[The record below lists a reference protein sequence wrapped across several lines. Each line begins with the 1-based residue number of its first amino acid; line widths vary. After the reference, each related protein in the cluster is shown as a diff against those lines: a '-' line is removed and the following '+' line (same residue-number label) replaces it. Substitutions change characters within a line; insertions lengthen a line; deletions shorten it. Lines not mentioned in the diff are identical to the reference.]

1 MMISIHCMHRNIIY
15 KPLTPLCI
23 HQHPLIWLRVQAY
36 PLTRTW
42 VQRFRPNDEW
52 RAYWVK
58 RKFLKVITSFL
69 GKNFVNHKSLV
80 ATPGCFQL
88 YRGGE
93 SQLGLTVHDFP
104 MCLAFALCP
113 NMNSKYQNETSSN
126 LRVGCLQAIYW
137 CILVFRFRNRLAL
150 FYPWAAL
157 TAVAFNLS
165 RAVRFRVVIMS
176 WVQCARTRGYI

>member
-1 MMISIHCMHRNIIY
+1 MINKIRCSFNTIMISIHWMNSNIRY

-93 SQLGLTVHDFP
+93 SQLGLTVHDVP

-113 NMNSKYQNETSSN
+113 NISSKCQNETSSN
-126 LRVGCLQAIYW
+126 LRFGCLQANSCYW
-137 CILVFRFRNRLAL
+137 YILVVRFPKRLVL
-150 FYPWAAL
+150 FY
-157 TAVAFNLS
+157 
-165 RAVRFRVVIMS
+165 S
-176 WVQCARTRGYI
+176 WRY